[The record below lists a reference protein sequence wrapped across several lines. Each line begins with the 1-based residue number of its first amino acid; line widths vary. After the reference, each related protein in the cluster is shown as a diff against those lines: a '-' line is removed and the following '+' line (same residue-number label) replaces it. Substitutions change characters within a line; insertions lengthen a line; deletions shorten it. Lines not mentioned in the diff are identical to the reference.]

1 MNYFAHAIQFLDRP
15 VFAIATGLP
24 DMLSVIDRSMR
35 LREKNV
41 LPFVNND
48 DDFRAAVA
56 AGVLQHLADDRW
68 FHGTQAFVETSSEL
82 TRMFRNVF
90 TNDDSPRCA
99 FLGHIVTE
107 LQLDGALHE
116 AHPGLLNRYYDLLA
130 EVDHARMAADVNAMA
145 TKASDRLERLL
156 GGFLKEQFLR
166 DYNDAGRLR
175 IRLNQVML
183 RVGLEPLPESI
194 EVPLQ
199 ASWELVRSRVDD
211 LLPTPY
217 FVRPNRFN

>member
-1 MNYFAHAIQFLDRP
+1 MNYFAHAIRFLDRP

-35 LREKNV
+35 LREKRV
-41 LPFVNND
+41 SPFVTDND
-48 DDFRAAVA
+48 EFRAEVA

-68 FHGTQAFVETSSEL
+68 FHSTRAFLETSGEL
-82 TRMFRNVF
+82 TRLFRKVLA
-90 TNDDSPRCA
+90 NDDGARCA

-116 AHPGLLNRYYDLLA
+116 AHPGRLDRYYELLA
-130 EVDHARMAADVNAMA
+130 EVDRARVAADVNVMA

-156 GGFLKEQFLR
+156 EGFAREQFLR
-166 DYNDAGRLR
+166 DYTDPRRLR

-183 RVGLEPLPESI
+183 RVGLDQLPEAI
-194 EVPLQ
+194 EEALA
-199 ASWELVRSRVDD
+199 ASWGIVQSRVDG
-211 LLPTPY
+211 LLPPNF
-217 FVRPNRFN
+217 FVWHTA